1 MERRCRFM
9 EDSVFFQN
17 NVGLPYP
24 VVVLVDDEPKKIGE
38 CNTAKWRSNVF
49 DIMLQEVP
57 NFCKLSMSWSSKC
70 HRQVIKIILQNLH
83 HNIFCLLAYL

>member
-24 VVVLVDDEPKKIGE
+24 VVDDDGKKIGE

-70 HRQVIKIILQNLH
+70 HRQVIRIILQYLH
-83 HNIFCLLAYL
+83 CNVPF